1 MKKERVDVLAV
12 NQGLF
17 ESREQAKRAVM
28 AGEVYDQN
36 NQRLDKPG
44 VKIPG
49 DAQLQLKGQK
59 LPYVS
64 RGGLK
69 LAKALQVFDIDVKG
83 FTVLDIGSST
93 GGFTDVVLQ
102 NGAKLVYAL
111 DVGYN
116 QLAWKL
122 REDPRVEVM
131 ERVNFRYSK
140 PADFSEGLPD
150 FAVTDVS
157 FISLKLILPPLS
169 HILKPGHDLVALI
182 KPQFE
187 AGPENVGKHGIV
199 RDPKVHAMV
208 LKMIVNF
215 ALAQHYDVLG
225 LDFSPIKGGEGNI
238 EFLIWLKNVVDRP
251 GTLSPEI
258 SVDRLLDRTY
268 AELNKNTKN
277 V

>member
-1 MKKERVDVLAV
+1 MKKERVDVMAV

-44 VKIPG
+44 VKIPA
-49 DAQLQLKGQK
+49 DAKLQIKGRK

-69 LAKALQVFDIDVKG
+69 LEKALKVFAIDVQDNI
-83 FTVLDIGSST
+83 VLDIGAST
-93 GGFTDVVLQ
+93 GGFTDVCLQ
-102 NGAKLVYAL
+102 KGAEMVYAL

-122 REDPRVEVM
+122 REDPRVDVM

-140 PADFSEGLPD
+140 PEDFTKGQPD

-157 FISLKLILPPLS
+157 FISLKLILPPLVQ
-169 HILKPGHDLVALI
+169 ILKPGHDLVALI

-199 RDPKVHAMV
+199 RDPKVHAQV
-208 LKMIVNF
+208 LHMIIDF
-215 ALAQHYDVLG
+215 ALAHHYDVLG
-225 LDFSPIKGGEGNI
+225 LDFSPIKGGSGNI
-238 EFLIWLKNVVDRP
+238 EFLIWLRNQPQGGGYLSDQVD
-251 GTLSPEI
+251 
-258 SVDRLLDRTY
+258 VDALLARTDS
-268 AELNKNTKN
+268 ELNKHA
-277 V
+277 

>member
-1 MKKERVDVLAV
+1 MKKERVDTLAV
-12 NQGLF
+12 AQGLF
-17 ESREQAKRAVM
+17 DSREQAKRSVM
-28 AGEVYDQN
+28 AGEIYDQN

-49 DAQLQLKGQK
+49 DTQLQIKGRK
-59 LPYVS
+59 IPYVS

-69 LAKALQVFDIDVKG
+69 LEKALKVFSIDVKDKI
-83 FTVLDIGSST
+83 VLDIGAST
-93 GGFTDVVLQ
+93 GGFTDVSLQ
-102 NGAKLVYAL
+102 KGAKMVYAL

-122 REDPRVEVM
+122 REDPRVDVM

-140 PADFSEGLPD
+140 PEDFTKGHPE

-157 FISLKLILPPLS
+157 FISLKLILPPAAK
-169 HILKPGHDLVALI
+169 ILTPGHDLVALI

-199 RDPKVHAMV
+199 RDPAVHRQV
-208 LKMIVNF
+208 LNMIVDF
-215 ALAQHYDVLG
+215 AVSHHYNVLG
-225 LDFSPIKGGEGNI
+225 LDYSPIKGGGGNI
-238 EFLIWLKNVVDRP
+238 EFLIWLRTIEAENGTIAENVNIDK
-251 GTLSPEI
+251 
-258 SVDRLLDRTY
+258 LLQKTDQK
-268 AELNKNTKN
+268 LNKNTKN